1 MCFPKGPAPAEKQ
14 AAVDQR
20 VEADVVDREAVE
32 ATSNKKR
39 DDIQSAL
46 ESRTQR
52 KGQRGGTGRRS
63 LFKSSAGGAGYLAR
77 FE

>member
-1 MCFPKGPAPAEKQ
+1 VCFPKGPSQAETQ
-14 AAVDQR
+14 AAADQR
-20 VEADVVDREAVE
+20 IEADDIEREAVE
-32 ATSNKKR
+32 DTSNKKR

-46 ESRTQR
+46 ESRAQR

-63 LFKSSAGGAGYLAR
+63 LFKSSSGGAGYLAR